1 MEELRAK
8 PEVKKYAFELADIPK
23 EAEYLKV
30 LLPFNNETNRNIMP
44 ANIEGSTFR
53 HVFGTNANMFESF
66 VMQRN
71 IMGPCWLEIRGGDFD
86 AMQNASHC
94 QVEVVVDRPS
104 QISTIDKDA
113 PSSPNLTV
121 TAISMQTMLNAKT
134 NKQEVVSVSLATYF
148 DLPQD
153 APISE
158 DIKPDDVLR

>member
-1 MEELRAK
+1 
-8 PEVKKYAFELADIPK
+8 
-23 EAEYLKV
+23 
-30 LLPFNNETNRNIMP
+30 
-44 ANIEGSTFR
+44 
-53 HVFGTNANMFESF
+53 
-66 VMQRN
+66 MQRN

-158 DIKPDDVLR
+158 NIKPDDVFTLARPVGSVSFPPRLQQLAEKGGFQLRTCPSEKYCLMLLLLK